1 MLVAR
6 HALLAALSSLVIG
19 SIVGCAAMKVAA
31 LDPKPMVDIADPGAS
46 LSLALEPT
54 VEDAFTIPEQSGIR
68 EVQVS
73 AWHQSLTKGFKAAF
87 GTSATVVERDGAWVV
102 SLKQAQLDFVPDAIY
117 EGGGAAAVRARLRY
131 LGRVTRTADGEVL
144 ARLAGEIVSEGVWST
159 SGGEVS
165 TSTEVVEKL
174 FQQIGETLAKLPA
187 EGSADAAPADNAL
200 GEIKGGIHF
209 PPAEDQTADD

>member
-1 MLVAR
+1 MPVAR
-6 HALLAALSSLVIG
+6 RAQLAALSLPVIASLA
-19 SIVGCAAMKVAA
+19 GCGTLKVAA
-31 LDPKPMVDIADPGAS
+31 LDPQRMVDIADPGAS

-54 VEDAFTIPEQSGIR
+54 VQGTFTIPEQSGIR

-73 AWHQSLTKGFKAAF
+73 AWHQTLTRGFGAAF
-87 GTSATVVERDGAWVV
+87 GTSATVVDHDGAWVV

-144 ARLAGEIVSEGVWST
+144 ARLSGEIVSEGVWST
-159 SGGEVS
+159 SGGEAS

-174 FQQIGETLAKLPA
+174 FQQIGETLAKLPV
-187 EGSADAAPADNAL
+187 EGGAGAAPADNTL
-200 GEIKGGIHF
+200 GELKGDIAF
-209 PPAEDQTADD
+209 PPVEDQMGDD